1 MKTVYEFFKEQTWG
15 LTEAWYEALDKTQDG
30 IYSTTDPN
38 QIKKLK
44 DQNYQFHL
52 HFAELFNEET
62 TKLNGEF
69 DKWVDNIAQDQG
81 HLNTPLDQIIGEF
94 FNVQGQYIELIQN
107 YIESLEEKPSHKEV
121 IKWTKLITNAFNK
134 IVQEFSK
141 RNIVESEKLLRSQQ
155 EMILELS
162 SPVISIRKDV
172 AILPLVGDI
181 DTHRAQVIFDKTL
194 AQCNELQVQNLV
206 IDLSGVAIVDTMV
219 ASKIFQVIEGLQL
232 IGTKASLSGIR
243 PEIAQ
248 TAIQLGINFKSVE
261 THSSLAQAFSA
272 KNVFDA

>member
-1 MKTVYEFFKEQTWG
+1 MKTVYEFFKEQTWE
-15 LTEAWYEALDKTQDG
+15 LTEAWYAALDKTQDG

-38 QIKKLK
+38 QIKRLK
-44 DQNYQFHL
+44 EQNYQFHL

-69 DKWVDNIAQDQG
+69 DKWVDNIAKDQA

-94 FNVQGQYIELIQN
+94 FNVQGQYIELIQD
-107 YIESLEEKPSHKEV
+107 YIEGLDEKPSHKEA

-261 THSSLAQAFSA
+261 TYSSLAQAFSA